1 MFESSKD
8 GSTVTCV
15 VVIVSSGLRVHRI
28 ALEGDRLLIYIRR
41 APGRVGDEIGGRSSI
56 LSKVR
61 KESGGKETHCNGV
74 LGGL

>member
-1 MFESSKD
+1 MFKSSKN
-8 GSTVTCV
+8 GSTVACV

-41 APGRVGDEIGGRSSI
+41 APGRVGNGIRRSLT

-61 KESGGKETHCNGV
+61 KEPRGDETHCSDV
-74 LGGL
+74 PGGL

>member
-41 APGRVGDEIGGRSSI
+41 APGRVGDGFRGRSLT

-61 KESGGKETHCNGV
+61 KEPGGDETHCSGV